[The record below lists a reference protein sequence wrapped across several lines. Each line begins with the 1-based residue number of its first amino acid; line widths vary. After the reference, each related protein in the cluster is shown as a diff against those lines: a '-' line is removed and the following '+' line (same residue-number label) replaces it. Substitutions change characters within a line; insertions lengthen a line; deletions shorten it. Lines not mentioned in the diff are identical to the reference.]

1 VFVEAMADSYIEH
14 GQSLDASHSQP
25 AAIKKDDFFHFSK
38 FNLCHYGLLA

>member
-14 GQSLDASHSQP
+14 GQSLDASNSQP